1 GAWVFLGPANMD
13 DGWYMQMARNASES
27 SGYIGNFVYMFNVT
41 ENPFVL
47 SQYLLQA
54 WGQLGGWSLWWMRLV
69 PTLCGLATW
78 VLLRILLAT
87 LLGRAAKLRAVPWA
101 LLIAHLVW
109 YLPYGTTLRPERSE
123 ERRVG
128 RGSVSQ
134 ALSPR
139 RDANQRAAP
148 DATS

>member
-1 GAWVFLGPANMD
+1 SGRRRSGF
-13 DGWYMQMARNASES
+13 SFS
-27 SGYIGNFVYMFNVT
+27 SRRRHT
-41 ENPFVL
+41 R
-47 SQYLLQA
+47 SSRD
-54 WGQLGGWSLWWMRLV
+54 WSSDVCSSDL